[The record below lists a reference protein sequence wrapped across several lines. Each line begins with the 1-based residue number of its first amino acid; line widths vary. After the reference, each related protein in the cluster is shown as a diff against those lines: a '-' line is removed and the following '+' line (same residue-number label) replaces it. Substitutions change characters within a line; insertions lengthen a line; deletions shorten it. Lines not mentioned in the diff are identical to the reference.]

1 MAIKSVTQH
10 LYLPKLPVNSLP
22 TLVRYHYCRIHLMML
37 PTKNVH
43 GFQHLLNAKIYI
55 KIICSAIVLQT
66 ANSAVQIVQVLVDIL
81 RAICRVG
88 YDFLNNV
95 GTVKDVFVNLGA
107 YGFLNT
113 NTIVVILVR
122 VVAKGLKLSAPFP
135 SYRGSKI
142 IGRVAVDIII
152 SYLLLYVKKNSPRQ
166 FRLVFGFCTGE

>member
-1 MAIKSVTQH
+1 MRFSFGNICTVSIGYGKH
-10 LYLPKLPVNSLP
+10 LTPSIIGISCNGYACIIGDCNDVALQIL
-22 TLVRYHYCRIHLMML
+22 IE
-37 PTKNVH
+37 
-43 GFQHLLNAKIYI
+43 
-55 KIICSAIVLQT
+55 IICSVVVFQT

-81 RAICRVG
+81 REICRVG

-142 IGRVAVDIII
+142 IGRVAVDM
-152 SYLLLYVKKNSPRQ
+152 
-166 FRLVFGFCTGE
+166 